1 MDILDPN
8 SSLAW
13 PAPLLE
19 CLSTH
24 HDLLLGWERRTGSV
38 LAPLYDAAINEVDAA
53 IRPYA
58 LIGWHCTRL
67 TEAEIEE
74 ILRAGMHLPNEATL
88 RARIEARVRAGDL
101 TQEIADMLKR
111 RHEAADLGRSG
122 MVWFCFSPP
131 RSAGEAGIERFF
143 RHWGGEAL
151 YNSHEDDPVTSPAL
165 NRVGVPCIIEA
176 KVPIALLSRYG
187 GLSTK
192 IVRRFLIDR
201 GLATVEPVDHEDRI
215 EAPLPA
221 QHIRQIIRHP
231 SPKFSELTGCA
242 DWDYPVGALVRRD
255 GLR

>member
-1 MDILDPN
+1 MEILDPN

-24 HDLLLGWERRTGSV
+24 YEVLLGWECGTGSIS
-38 LAPLYDAAINEVDAA
+38 ARLYDSAISEVDTA

-74 ILRAGMHLPNEATL
+74 ILRAGMHLPNEASL
-88 RARIEARVRAGDL
+88 RTRIEARLRAGDL
-101 TQEIADMLKR
+101 TQEIADILKR
-111 RHEAADLGRSG
+111 RHQAADAGRRG
-122 MVWFCFSPP
+122 MVWFCFYPP
-131 RSAGEAGIERFF
+131 RSAGEAGIGRFF

-201 GLATVEPVDHEDRI
+201 GLVTVEPVDHEDRI

-221 QHIRQIIRHP
+221 QQIKQIIRHP
-231 SPKFSELTGCA
+231 SPKFAELTGCA
-242 DWDYPVGALVRRD
+242 DWDYPVGALVRRG